1 MLLLT
6 DCRRLSG
13 LNETSPAFRIHKW
26 SGADWIGV
34 VFPAQVCNS
43 QAQKTLK
50 RVFLF
55 YLPMWWLTSDSLYLI
70 KGLEQL
76 QLLLEEE
83 KQEQSCSLQSHAF
96 GKQRSG
102 SASGAQQKEGPCCH
116 LQPKETNR
124 KQIPSTGFAPIFSD
138 KVEADHRV
146 NLGALSRGS
155 IKTLNAFLTCTE
167 S

>member
-1 MLLLT
+1 MRLLQPLGFINDQEQT
-6 DCRRLSG
+6 G
-13 LNETSPAFRIHKW
+13 LGLCSQPKSVTVRPRKHW
-26 SGADWIGV
+26 S
-34 VFPAQVCNS
+34 VFFWGP
-43 QAQKTLK
+43 
-50 RVFLF
+50 

-76 QLLLEEE
+76 QLLLEKE
-83 KQEQSCSLQSHAF
+83 KQEQSCSLQSRAF